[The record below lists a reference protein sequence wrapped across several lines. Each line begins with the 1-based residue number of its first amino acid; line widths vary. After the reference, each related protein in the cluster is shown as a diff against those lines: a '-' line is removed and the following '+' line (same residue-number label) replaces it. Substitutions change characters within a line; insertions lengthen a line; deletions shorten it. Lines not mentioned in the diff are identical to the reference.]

1 MRAQDKKASIAARQ
15 RKLRTT
21 GRIVT
26 PILVLA
32 GIAVLALGI
41 HLGRTLF
48 LLQSTG
54 ERALGT
60 VAFLELKSTLHGS
73 TYYPVVE
80 FTIQDGATAQFR
92 DRMGGN
98 PPAYRE
104 GDVVRVL
111 YFPASPQESA
121 TIDRGVL
128 NWIVPGALCLLGGLL
143 ATVALLAR
151 LGAPP
156 PPPLSRGG

>member
-1 MRAQDKKASIAARQ
+1 MRAPGKKASASDRVARQ
-15 RKLRTT
+15 RRLRTT

-26 PILVLA
+26 PLLVLA

-48 LLQSTG
+48 LLDSTG
-54 ERALGT
+54 ERALGA
-60 VAFLELKSTLHGS
+60 VAFMELKSSLHGA

-80 FTIQDGATAQFR
+80 FTVQDGATVQFR
-92 DRMGGN
+92 DSMGSN

-111 YFPASPQESA
+111 YFTASPQQSA
-121 TIDRGVL
+121 TIDRGLL
-128 NWIVPGALCLLGGLL
+128 NWIVPGALCLLGSLL
-143 ATVALLAR
+143 AIVALVAR
-151 LGAPP
+151 LGAPQA
-156 PPPLSRGG
+156 R